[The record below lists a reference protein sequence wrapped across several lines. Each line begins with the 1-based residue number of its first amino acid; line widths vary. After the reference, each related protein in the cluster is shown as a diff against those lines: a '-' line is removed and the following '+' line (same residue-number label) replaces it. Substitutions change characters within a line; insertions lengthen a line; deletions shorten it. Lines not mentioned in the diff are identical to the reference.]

1 MNTDEIVNQVT
12 EKIYELEPALLERF
26 GEQGKAKCRED
37 NHHHM
42 KHLQTAYALN
52 EAKVFTD
59 YAVWLNGILTRHGM
73 KTKHLIDNYQ
83 IIRSL
88 LAEDKSEQAE
98 SYYRYLSEAITT
110 LEQVAGTEEVE
121 HDTH

>member
-1 MNTDEIVNQVT
+1 VNVDEIVNQVT
-12 EKIYELEPALLERF
+12 ERIYELEPTLLERF

-42 KHLQTAYALN
+42 RHLQTAFDLN
-52 EAKVFTD
+52 ETKVFTD

-73 KTKHLIDNYQ
+73 NAQHLIDNFE

-88 LAEDKSEQAE
+88 LTDEKGKQAE
-98 SYYRYLSEAITT
+98 SYHQSLSKAIVT
-110 LEQVAGTEEVE
+110 LKEDDGPEEVE
-121 HDTH
+121 NDTY

>member
-1 MNTDEIVNQVT
+1 
-12 EKIYELEPALLERF
+12 LERF

-42 KHLQTAYALN
+42 KHLQTAYELN
-52 EAKVFTD
+52 ETKIFTD

-73 KTKHLIDNYQ
+73 KTKHITDNFE

-88 LAEDKSEQAE
+88 LTEDGSEQAK
-98 SYYRYLSEAITT
+98 SYCAYLSDAITT
-110 LEQVAGTEEVE
+110 LEEVTGTEEVD
-121 HDTH
+121 HDTY

>member
-1 MNTDEIVNQVT
+1 MNVDEIVNQVT
-12 EKIYELEPALLERF
+12 DRIYELEPALLERF

-42 KHLQTAYALN
+42 KHLQTAYELN
-52 EAKVFTD
+52 ETKVFTD

-73 KTKHLIDNYQ
+73 NAQHLIDNFD

-88 LAEDKSEQAE
+88 LAEDQSEQAA
-98 SYYRYLSEAITT
+98 SYRQALSKAIET
-110 LEQVAGTEEVE
+110 LKEDGTGEVE
-121 HDTH
+121 NDTY